1 MIDIEKMDAGQFA
14 RLCAAVGRF
23 LGAVRDSG
31 LADMA
36 AKAAKDGMGDEDANE
51 MGVELLFEALPKLL
65 EEHTQEVYG
74 LVAACKGMTLAE
86 YEAGFSAKAFLSDV
100 KEVMGL
106 LSDGALADFLA

>member
-1 MIDIEKMDAGQFA
+1 MIDIEKLDAGQFA

-36 AKAAKDGMGDEDANE
+36 AKSAKGGMGDDEANA
-51 MGVELLFEALPKLL
+51 MGVELLFDALPKLL
-65 EEHTQEVYG
+65 EEHTAEVYG

-86 YEAGFSAKAFLSDV
+86 YEESFDAKGFLADV
-100 KEVMGL
+100 KDVMAL
-106 LSDGALADFLA
+106 LTDGALADFLA